1 MTIPEINQDKIIE
14 EMDDFVGKVQSLSP
28 GTIERIYEAK
38 IKSTGQKVLIKKPIR
53 NDNVAINALIKEYN
67 ILMKSSHPSI
77 PLVVGFYHP
86 RDSQKYSLIIPF
98 YEKGSLENLLYKSNE
113 DIGNNRKLQ
122 IVLGILDALDYLH
135 SNKIAHCNLRPNNIL
150 FDGDYF
156 PSLVGF
162 GISREYI
169 ERMPTAINTFDYFAP
184 ELYGS
189 QTFDKNTDMYSFGL
203 IVNEIYS
210 RQKTFSGL
218 SRDQISKRKL
228 DGDVHADS
236 NIPGFLSNL
245 IERCLSVDPKNRP
258 SCSEILTA
266 VKNYINDDLD
276 DNIALLTYVK
286 ELRNGRENKR
296 CFNIPRQLI
305 LLPNSPEDWKED
317 MKDPIDWKEFN
328 KIFMPTD
335 QKVIIIM
342 TIGNIQSG
350 KSMFIRI
357 ITGNYGFEIGNG
369 SRSTTMGILVD
380 GPYKPSFL
388 VDRIYDNDFRSK
400 CKDLNIDD
408 DILIYFIDTQGIN
421 DETYKKLAHIL
432 DKINSIFSSCS
443 TFCISIPNINS
454 TEGLTDVFKIM
465 RRAQLIHSNPEST
478 TSIMM
483 LVKEYSHFTNLPDS
497 NFDSLSSFQKE
508 FENDYRSEKQ
518 DLMKYY
524 FSQYTNIFPLGDAVK
539 QPVKYIHSVW
549 FIFYNLLS
557 QAKRKEL
564 VSLNDIVRRIN
575 TLKELLFGPYFN
587 SIKNSLFKENSI
599 PTKQKVCELFTNV
612 YANEIF
618 EIVSSSQNEDS
629 DVNKLYMQIQ
639 EKSNVL
645 TSVYLPY
652 FMGEF
657 DITLSDFWQY
667 TIEISKDSHSFNKSN
682 SDFYKKHMKQESNA
696 TKFKSTI
703 EISGAAASIPLM
715 VASGCCFIGP
725 VIICGIPLGYACYS
739 FAQKKIR
746 DYKMKKISPTIF
758 PDIWKKNMS
767 KLNKRDYDMN
777 KIGQIGDKNDQLIL
791 FYEQN
796 NNNSS
801 LIFSS
806 LIGYTINSNKEK
818 ISILFENVIVNSLME
833 RYKRFGKVHQ
843 SRLESK
849 KVHFLYLKGY
859 SQSKIDEICSKQE
872 NKPILVSSLIHGQN
886 PEIYPNNN
894 ICHSSYLFYLSTEH
908 YKYYI
913 IHKDIFRKSLN
924 DSSADSVKKQ
934 LNLDSTQILF
944 LSAPNYNFSAYG
956 PLVQGQLKYG
966 CRLVLQDNSLI
977 ENYDPTLVRN
987 E

>member
-1 MTIPEINQDKIIE
+1 M
-14 EMDDFVGKVQSLSP
+14 
-28 GTIERIYEAK
+28 
-38 IKSTGQKVLIKKPIR
+38 
-53 NDNVAINALIKEYN
+53 
-67 ILMKSSHPSI
+67 
-77 PLVVGFYHP
+77 
-86 RDSQKYSLIIPF
+86 
-98 YEKGSLENLLYKSNE
+98 
-113 DIGNNRKLQ
+113 
-122 IVLGILDALDYLH
+122 
-135 SNKIAHCNLRPNNIL
+135 
-150 FDGDYF
+150 
-156 PSLVGF
+156 
-162 GISREYI
+162 
-169 ERMPTAINTFDYFAP
+169 
-184 ELYGS
+184 
-189 QTFDKNTDMYSFGL
+189 
-203 IVNEIYS
+203 
-210 RQKTFSGL
+210 
-218 SRDQISKRKL
+218 
-228 DGDVHADS
+228 
-236 NIPGFLSNL
+236 
-245 IERCLSVDPKNRP
+245 
-258 SCSEILTA
+258 
-266 VKNYINDDLD
+266 
-276 DNIALLTYVK
+276 K
-286 ELRNGRENKR
+286 ELRNGRKNKR

-317 MKDPIDWKEFN
+317 MKDPIDWNEFD
-328 KIFMPTD
+328 KIFKPTD

-369 SRSTTMGILVD
+369 SRSTTLGILVD

-388 VDRIYDNDFRSK
+388 IDRIYDDNFRSK
-400 CKDLNIDD
+400 FQELEIDD
-408 DILIYFIDTQGIN
+408 DVLIYFIDTQGIN

-454 TEGLTDVFKIM
+454 SEGLKDVFKIM

-483 LVKEYSHFTNLPDS
+483 LVKEYRPFTNLTDS
-497 NFDSLSSFQKE
+497 DFKSLSMFQKT
-508 FENDYRSEKQ
+508 FENDYRTNNQ
-518 DLMKYY
+518 DLMNYY
-524 FSQYTNIFPLGDAVK
+524 FSQYINIFPLGDAVK

-549 FIFYNLLS
+549 FLFYNLLS
-557 QAKRKEL
+557 QAKGKQL
-564 VSLNDIVRRIN
+564 VSLNDIVIRLK

-618 EIVSSSQNEDS
+618 EIVSSSQNEGS
-629 DVNKLYMQIQ
+629 DVNELYMQIQ
-639 EKSNVL
+639 QKSNAL

-696 TKFKSTI
+696 TKFKFPI
-703 EISGAAASIPLM
+703 EISGSAASLSLM
-715 VASGCCFIGP
+715 TVPGCFIIGS
-725 VIICGIPLGYACYS
+725 IIFCGIPLGYTCYS

-746 DYKMKKISPTIF
+746 DYKKKKISPTILTN
-758 PDIWKKNMS
+758 IWKKNMS
-767 KLNKRDYDMN
+767 KLNKRNYDMN
-777 KIGQIGDKNDQLIL
+777 KIGQIGDKGDQLIL

-806 LIGYTINSNKEK
+806 LIGDTINSNKEK
-818 ISILFENVIVNSLME
+818 ISILFENVRVNSLME

-843 SRLESK
+843 SRLETT

-859 SQSKIDEICSKQE
+859 PQSKIDEICTKQE
-872 NKPILVSSLIHGQN
+872 NKPILVSSLIHGKN
-886 PEIYPNNN
+886 LEIHPNNN

-913 IHKDIFRKSLN
+913 IHKEIFLKSLN
-924 DSSADSVKKQ
+924 DQSANSVKEQ
-934 LNLDSTQILF
+934 LNLDSTKILF
-944 LSAPNYNFSAYG
+944 LSAPDYNFSAYG